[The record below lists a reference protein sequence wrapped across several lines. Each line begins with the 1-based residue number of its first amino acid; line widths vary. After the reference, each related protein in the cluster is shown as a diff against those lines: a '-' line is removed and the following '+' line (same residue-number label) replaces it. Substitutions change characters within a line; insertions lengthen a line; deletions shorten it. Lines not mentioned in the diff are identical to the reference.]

1 MNDSRRFRGKK
12 FNCSFAWLL
21 ERYKLSGKYALKE
34 QIKVKFPGHPKFVF
48 VTAAS
53 AKYFPS
59 LRMLIANI
67 KQQFG
72 CRQKIIAYDLENV
85 TKNTKWMA
93 QLNSVC
99 ELEWRIFDFSQLVNG
114 RVRHLH
120 SYSWKIFV
128 IADVLSEFD
137 TVAWV
142 DTSIFFGSNNLSPIL
157 APIQKGQIGPVQMPS
172 NSHHG
177 MNIATHPGM
186 YEYLPLFTNFEPTKT
201 NKWTGNDPPQFESNF
216 VILHKSEQTRQ
227 LMKWYYL
234 T

>member
-1 MNDSRRFRGKK
+1 MNDSRRVRGKK

-85 TKNTKWMA
+85 TKTP
-93 QLNSVC
+93 
-99 ELEWRIFDFSQLVNG
+99 NG
-114 RVRHLH
+114 
-120 SYSWKIFV
+120 
-128 IADVLSEFD
+128 
-137 TVAWV
+137 
-142 DTSIFFGSNNLSPIL
+142 
-157 APIQKGQIGPVQMPS
+157 
-172 NSHHG
+172 
-177 MNIATHPGM
+177 
-186 YEYLPLFTNFEPTKT
+186 
-201 NKWTGNDPPQFESNF
+201 
-216 VILHKSEQTRQ
+216 
-227 LMKWYYL
+227 
-234 T
+234 

>member
-1 MNDSRRFRGKK
+1 MNDSRRICGKK

-21 ERYKLSGKYALKE
+21 EGYKLSEKYAIKE
-34 QIKVKFPGHPKFVF
+34 KIKVKFPGHPKFVF
-48 VTAAS
+48 LTAAS

-93 QLNSVC
+93 ELNSVC

-128 IADVLSEFD
+128 IADVWSEFD
-137 TVAWV
+137 TVVWV
-142 DTSIFFGSNNLSPIL
+142 DTSIFFDNNNLLSIL

-177 MNIATHPGM
+177 MILQHIPGCTNICHCS
-186 YEYLPLFTNFEPTKT
+186 L
-201 NKWTGNDPPQFESNF
+201 
-216 VILHKSEQTRQ
+216 ILSP
-227 LMKWYYL
+227 
-234 T
+234 